1 MYITKVEWRWNHM
14 VESKWWGKSG
24 NLCTAHWTCTVAT
37 ERV

>member
-1 MYITKVEWRWNHM
+1 M